1 MTSKAKQAGQR
12 KMKTKPDSMV
22 EKVKAFVRMPRS
34 PRSPVPELTT
44 CETDYGVAYG
54 WKCDKHG
61 ILSYGNT
68 KLDAVAD
75 WHKAYDAE
83 YFPETVICDDCGKA
97 IESAYG
103 VLE

>member
-22 EKVKAFVRMPRS
+22 EKVKAFIRMPRS
-34 PRSPVPELTT
+34 PRSPIPELTT
-44 CETDYGVAYG
+44 CETEYRMAYG

-103 VLE
+103 VPV